1 MPKVLLID
9 PALAIF
15 RERFAERLPTD
26 VEVVAVASFDAGE
39 FARLAVDAEIVINAR
54 RPVDAALF
62 RMAPA
67 IRYVQQIG
75 VGTDPV
81 DWPAA
86 EAAGALVAYNPG
98 VNKTGAAEH
107 AVMLMLAL
115 LKRLSSTE
123 LATRAGRFEPA
134 EVIAA
139 GIDDLA
145 DATVGLI
152 GLGQI
157 GQAVAERLVPFGP
170 RVLYAT
176 RHPVPEAEARLG
188 VEWRSIP
195 DLLNASTIVSLHLP
209 LSDATRHLIGADEL
223 ASMPPGSY
231 LVNTGRGGLVDEAAL
246 RAAILSGHLA
256 GAGLDVIDGETEGVN
271 PFADLPTVI
280 VTPHIGGGSRN
291 SMANVVERCTANIRR
306 YLAGQPVLDVVL
318 DARRSGA

>member
-81 DWPAA
+81 DRPAA
-86 EAAGALVAYNPG
+86 EAAGVLVAYNPG

-134 EVIAA
+134 DVIAA

-170 RVLYAT
+170 RILYAT

-188 VEWRSIP
+188 VEWRAIP
-195 DLLNASTIVSLHLP
+195 DLLAASTIVSLHLP
-209 LSDATRHLIGADEL
+209 LSDETRHLIRRRPL
-223 ASMPPGSY
+223 ASMPRRGELS
-231 LVNTGRGGLVDEAAL
+231 RQHAAGGLMDEASL
-246 RAAILSGHLA
+246 RAAIVSGHLA
-256 GAGLDVIDGETEGVN
+256 GAGLDVIDRETE
-271 PFADLPTVI
+271 APT
-280 VTPHIGGGSRN
+280 PDDWRPPRPAKGRALRPPRSR
-291 SMANVVERCTANIRR
+291 
-306 YLAGQPVLDVVL
+306 P
-318 DARRSGA
+318 ARRAIAAGTRPIH

>member
-9 PALAIF
+9 PALATF
-15 RERFAERLPTD
+15 RERFAARLPAD
-26 VEVVAVASFDAGE
+26 VDVVAVTSFDAGE
-39 FARLAVDAEIVINAR
+39 FARLAADAEIFVNAR

-67 IRYVQQIG
+67 VRYVQQIG
-75 VGTDPV
+75 VGTDPI
-81 DWPAA
+81 DRAAA
-86 EAAGALVAYNPG
+86 EAAGVLVAYNPG

-170 RVLYAT
+170 RMLYAT
-176 RHPVPEAEARLG
+176 RRPVPEAEARLG
-188 VEWRSIP
+188 VEWRTIP
-195 DLLNASTIVSLHLP
+195 DLLAGSTIVSLHLP
-209 LSDATRHLIGADEL
+209 LSDATRHLIGAAEL

-231 LVNTGRGGLVDEAAL
+231 LVNTGRGGLVDETAL
-246 RAAILSGHLA
+246 RAAIVSGHLA
-256 GAGLDVIDGETEGVN
+256 GAGLDVIDGENDGLN
-271 PFADLPTVI
+271 PFADLPEVI

-306 YLAGQPVLDVVL
+306 YLDGEPVIDVILTPAG
-318 DARRSGA
+318 